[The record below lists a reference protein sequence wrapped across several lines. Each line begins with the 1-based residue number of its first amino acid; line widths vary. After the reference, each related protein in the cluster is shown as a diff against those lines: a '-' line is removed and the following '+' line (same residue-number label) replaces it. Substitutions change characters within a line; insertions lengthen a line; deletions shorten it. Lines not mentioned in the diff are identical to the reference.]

1 MSNVSTPTG
10 HLLLTQNRILIFW
23 SKLFKRRENWS
34 SRCGA
39 AGSAASVQGQDA
51 SSIPYLAQWVK
62 DLTLL
67 QLWHRW
73 LLRLSSDA
81 WPSNSICQGA
91 AKKEKGGKK
100 GRETFF
106 HYRYPM
112 GGSQPWVLSWA
123 VVTHSVV
130 GMLASLSSVTVE
142 GTKPVCWEELFRG
155 TWYPTL
161 RSLD

>member
-1 MSNVSTPTG
+1 MLVSAGSAQGVLPMSNVSTPTG

-100 GRETFF
+100 GRENLSPLPLSHGWKSALGAVLGCCHPLCCGHVGITF
-106 HYRYPM
+106 
-112 GGSQPWVLSWA
+112 LC
-123 VVTHSVV
+123 HS
-130 GMLASLSSVTVE
+130 
-142 GTKPVCWEELFRG
+142 
-155 TWYPTL
+155 
-161 RSLD
+161 